1 MEVSFAPSFFRA
13 MKTLPTELQ
22 EEVFEKIDLF
32 RDVVNHK
39 ALKVHKLHGKLK
51 GCYSFS
57 VSYNIRVVFE
67 YLLTKQKEA
76 LLLAVGDHDIYK
88 A

>member
-13 MKTLPTELQ
+13 MKALPVELQ

-32 RDVVNHK
+32 RDSANHK
-39 ALKVHKLHGKLK
+39 VLRVHKLHGRLK

-57 VSYNIRVVFE
+57 VSYKIRVVFE
-67 YLLTKQKEA
+67 YLSTKHTEA
-76 LLLAVGDHDIYK
+76 LMLAVGDHDIYK